1 MGRRP
6 SIHDTGGNHLQ
17 RSSTQSRTRRGSGLD
32 DINRMTYSYTTL
44 WDVTSRPAPTSG
56 SSSSPV
62 APATPRGTA
71 KGRAYIGQIT
81 EATDGNGNL
90 AFMSTFPVAVPVGRF
105 ITATATDPAGNT
117 SEFSLCVQVTEAS
130 PGDVNGDGKVNSE
143 DLRLI
148 AANLGTRPPDDPR
161 ADVDGDGMVDARDLA
176 AVAISFGR
184 PGPAPVADGIIDGND
199 PALPASNQGKVESPY
214 QVR

>member
-1 MGRRP
+1 MGR
-6 SIHDTGGNHLQ
+6 D
-17 RSSTQSRTRRGSGLD
+17 RTPGTD
-32 DINRMTYSYTTL
+32 FQIEFF
-44 WDVTSRPAPTSG
+44 
-56 SSSSPV
+56 SSSACDAS
-62 APATPRGTA
+62 GH
-71 KGRAYIGQIT
+71 GEGESFIGQIT